1 MQITIYV
8 NAKRKAKLAGRF
20 PEVPLREAIALWL
33 DELPEPNANDTITIT
48 TSKKEEEDS
57 FAAEIKERLSKIQ
70 QGESSPLATQEL
82 PQRQGDAS
90 AYPPPLPS
98 QQQEEDDWEIVED
111 KGEDW

>member
-57 FAAEIKERLSKIQ
+57 FAAEIREKLSQI
-70 QGESSPLATQEL
+70 QEL
-82 PQRQGDAS
+82 P
-90 AYPPPLPS
+90 PLPP
-98 QQQEEDDWEIVED
+98 QQEEVTAEDDWEIVED

>member
-57 FAAEIKERLSKIQ
+57 FAAEIREKLSQI
-70 QGESSPLATQEL
+70 QEL
-82 PQRQGDAS
+82 P
-90 AYPPPLPS
+90 PLP
-98 QQQEEDDWEIVED
+98 QQEVTAEDDWEIVED

>member
-57 FAAEIKERLSKIQ
+57 FAAEIRERLSQI
-70 QGESSPLATQEL
+70 QEL
-82 PQRQGDAS
+82 P
-90 AYPPPLPS
+90 PLHP
-98 QQQEEDDWEIVED
+98 QQEEEENDWEIVED

>member
-48 TSKKEEEDS
+48 TSKEEDS
-57 FAAEIKERLSKIQ
+57 FAAEIRERLSQIQ
-70 QGESSPLATQEL
+70 QGESSPLATQDL
-82 PQRQGDAS
+82 PS
-90 AYPPPLPS
+90 LPS
-98 QQQEEDDWEIVED
+98 QQEVAAEDDWEIVED